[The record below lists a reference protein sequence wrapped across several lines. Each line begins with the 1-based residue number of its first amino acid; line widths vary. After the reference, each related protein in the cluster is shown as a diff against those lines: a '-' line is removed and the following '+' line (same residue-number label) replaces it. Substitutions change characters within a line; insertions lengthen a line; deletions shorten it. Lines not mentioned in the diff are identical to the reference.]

1 MRGEGEGKKARNF
14 TFNANGTN
22 RFLRNRFQSS
32 RLIFLDD
39 ATLSLRCQSDVPS
52 QQTRDE
58 YQDSGSHRFSLTPL
72 IYFSFSKSSPFYPDC
87 VRKRGR
93 EFCYWQLEESKRRE
107 QRAGREFSLLKN
119 WRDRIVSALPV
130 EFVEFLT
137 KLDTLKR
144 DISVEIG

>member
-39 ATLSLRCQSDVPS
+39 ATLSKRRTFATNTERVS
-52 QQTRDE
+52 R
-58 YQDSGSHRFSLTPL
+58 SHRFSLTPL

>member
-52 QQTRDE
+52 QQTRNE
-58 YQDSGSHRFSLTPL
+58 YQDRTASRSPL
-72 IYFSFSKSSPFYPDC
+72 WFIFHFPSRALFIQIVYAN
-87 VRKRGR
+87 GG
-93 EFCYWQLEESKRRE
+93 ENCYWQLEESKRRE

>member
-1 MRGEGEGKKARNF
+1 MRGGEGKKARNLN

-39 ATLSLRCQSDVPS
+39 ATLSKRRTFATNTERVS
-52 QQTRDE
+52 R
-58 YQDSGSHRFSLTPL
+58 SHRFSLTPL